1 VAIPKLHLRLIV
13 ACLTN
18 IHILHI
24 RQPGEK
30 NMSLAT
36 GLKENRMSKKYD
48 TLVLIGRFQPFHNA
62 HLEIVKRATA
72 LCNKLV
78 IVVGS
83 ARQPRTYKN
92 PFTFEERAQM
102 IRYATMGLS
111 LQINIEPNIDTIYND
126 QAWAV
131 RVQQAVALH
140 TKPGER
146 VGIIGHKK
154 DDSSFYLDMFP
165 QWGYEDV
172 ELVEFLSAVNIRDLY
187 FKQDLNFNF
196 LRSVV
201 PDSTMGFLQ
210 EFVKSPEYA
219 QIIREREFVA
229 NYKKQYAS
237 LPYPPIFSTADAV
250 VIQSGHVLMI
260 RRRAEPG
267 KGLWALPGGYVNAN
281 TDKSVEDAAIRE
293 LREETGIK
301 VPAPVL
307 RGSIVRS
314 RVFDAI
320 DRSPRG
326 RIITHAFYIQLPDGD
341 LPKVKGMD
349 DAEKARWVPIAE
361 VRSEDCFE
369 DHYEILQH
377 FLGA

>member
-1 VAIPKLHLRLIV
+1 
-13 ACLTN
+13 
-18 IHILHI
+18 
-24 RQPGEK
+24 
-30 NMSLAT
+30 
-36 GLKENRMSKKYD
+36 MSKKYD

-72 LCNKLV
+72 LCDRLV

-83 ARQPRTYKN
+83 SRQPRTYKN
-92 PFTFEERAQM
+92 PFTFEERARM
-102 IRYATMGLS
+102 IREATMGLS
-111 LQINIEPNIDTIYND
+111 LQISIEANTDTIYND

-131 RVQQAVALH
+131 RVQQIVARH
-140 TKPGER
+140 TSPGER

-172 ELVEFLSAVNIRDLY
+172 KLIEFLSAVDIRDLY
-187 FKQDLNFNF
+187 FKRDVNMKFI
-196 LRSVV
+196 RGVV
-201 PDSTMGFLQ
+201 PDTTLEALEQFRAT
-210 EFVKSPEYA
+210 PEYE
-219 QIIREREFVA
+219 QIIRERDFITEH
-229 NYKKQYAS
+229 NKQYAG
-237 LPYPPIFSTADAV
+237 LKYPPIFSTADAV
-250 VIQSGHVLMI
+250 VVCSGHVLMI

-267 KGLWALPGGYVNAN
+267 RGLWAFPGGYVNAR
-281 TDKSVEDAAIRE
+281 TDKSVEAAMLRE
-293 LREETGIK
+293 LREETQIK

-326 RIITHAFYIQLPDGD
+326 RIITHAFHIQLPDGE
-341 LPKVKGMD
+341 LPKVKGSD

-361 VRSEDCFE
+361 VKSEDCFE

-377 FLGA
+377 FVGA

>member
-1 VAIPKLHLRLIV
+1 
-13 ACLTN
+13 
-18 IHILHI
+18 
-24 RQPGEK
+24 
-30 NMSLAT
+30 
-36 GLKENRMSKKYD
+36 MSKKYN

-72 LCNKLV
+72 LCEKLI

-83 ARQPRTYKN
+83 ANQPRTYKN
-92 PFTFEERAQM
+92 PFTFAERRAM
-102 IRYATMGLS
+102 IRSATAGLS
-111 LQINIEPNIDTIYND
+111 MQISIEPNIDTIYND

-131 RVQQAVALH
+131 RVQQIVAQH
-140 TKPGER
+140 TQPGDR

-187 FKQDLNFNF
+187 FKEDMNFNF
-196 LRSVV
+196 LKGVV
-201 PDSTMGFLQ
+201 PESTLVYLDAFKDT
-210 EFVKSPEYA
+210 EEYA
-219 QIIREREFVA
+219 QIIRERKFIAEH
-229 NYKKQYAS
+229 NKQYAG
-237 LPYPPIFSTADAV
+237 LKYPPIFSTADAV
-250 VIQSGHVLMI
+250 VICSGHVLMI
-260 RRRAEPG
+260 KRRAEPG

-293 LREETGIK
+293 LREETMIK

-307 RGSIVRS
+307 RGNIVRS
-314 RVFDAI
+314 KVFDAI

-326 RIITHAFYIQLPDGD
+326 RIITHAFYIQLPDGE
-341 LPKVKGMD
+341 LPKVKGSD

-361 VRSEDCFE
+361 VRSEECFE
-369 DHYEILQH
+369 DHYEIIQH

>member
-1 VAIPKLHLRLIV
+1 
-13 ACLTN
+13 
-18 IHILHI
+18 
-24 RQPGEK
+24 
-30 NMSLAT
+30 
-36 GLKENRMSKKYD
+36 MSKQYD
-48 TLVLIGRFQPFHNA
+48 ALVLIGRFQPFHNA
-62 HLEIVKRATA
+62 HQEIVRRATA
-72 LCNKLV
+72 LTDNL
-78 IVVGS
+78 IVVTGS
-83 ARQPRTYKN
+83 AAQPRTYKN
-92 PFTFEERAQM
+92 PFTSVEREAM
-102 IRYATMGLS
+102 IRDATRGMA
-111 LQINIEPNIDTIYND
+111 INVTVRPNFDTIYND

-131 RVQQAVALH
+131 RVQKIVSDAVYNS
-140 TKPGER
+140 KGPGTYKI
-146 VGIIGHKK
+146 GIIGHKK
-154 DDSSFYLDMFP
+154 DESSFYLDMFP
-165 QWGYEDV
+165 QWDFVNV
-172 ELVEFLSAVNIRDLY
+172 EQIEPLGATDIRDLY
-187 FKQDLNFNF
+187 FKWDFNSNFIKN
-196 LRSVV
+196 VV
-201 PDSTMGFLQ
+201 PTTTYDFLM
-210 EFVKSPEYA
+210 EFRRTEAFA

-250 VIQSGHVLMI
+250 VICSGHVLMVK
-260 RRRAEPG
+260 RRAEPG

-293 LREETGIK
+293 LREETMIK

-326 RIITHAFYIQLPDGD
+326 RIITHAFHIQLPDGE
-341 LPKVKGMD
+341 LPKVKGND

-361 VRSEDCFE
+361 VASEECFE